1 MNSII
6 APALIGKDPLNQEE
20 IDKFMVEQLDG
31 TKTEW
36 GFLKSKLGAN
46 SILAVSMAVCRAGAA
61 ASHMPLYD
69 YIATLADYPIKPHHL
84 PIPSFNIINGGAHSG
99 NALAFQEFMIL
110 PVGASNF
117 REAMRMASEVYQS
130 LKKIIA
136 QRYGTDSVNVGD
148 EGGFAPN
155 ITNCESGHACHPAMH
170 SVYTALDLIL
180 DAVRA
185 SGYEGK
191 VKIALDVAASEFYD
205 RESKR
210 YNLLKKVKGSGEEGK
225 VDAATLLGFYE
236 KLVEEYPIEVIEDG
250 FDEDDFEGWRA
261 MREKLGSRITIVGDD
276 LTVTNILRI
285 ENAIEKG
292 CCNALLLKVN
302 QIGSVTEAIQAVRK
316 CREAGQWSVM
326 ASHRSGETEDC
337 FLSHLSVGLHT
348 ERIKSG
354 APCRSERLCKYNEL
368 MRIEE
373 ELLVEKEE
381 VFFGEKKVE
390 SYLE

>member
-1 MNSII
+1 MGVYFWVVHS
-6 APALIGKDPLNQEE
+6 
-20 IDKFMVEQLDG
+20 
-31 TKTEW
+31 W
-36 GFLKSKLGAN
+36 RRFLKSKLGAN

-69 YIATLADYPIKPHHL
+69 YIATLAHYPIKPHHL

-117 REAMRMASEVYQS
+117 REAMRVASEVYQS

-155 ITNCESGHACHPAMH
+155 ITNCESSHACHPAMH

-225 VDAATLLGFYE
+225 VDAATLLGIYE
-236 KLVEEYPIEVIEDG
+236 RLVEEYPIEVIEDG
-250 FDEDDFEGWRA
+250 FDEDDFEGWHA
-261 MREKLGSRITIVGDD
+261 MREKLGARSDG
-276 LTVTNILRI
+276 
-285 ENAIEKG
+285 EKG
-292 CCNALLLKVN
+292 
-302 QIGSVTEAIQAVRK
+302 
-316 CREAGQWSVM
+316 
-326 ASHRSGETEDC
+326 
-337 FLSHLSVGLHT
+337 
-348 ERIKSG
+348 
-354 APCRSERLCKYNEL
+354 
-368 MRIEE
+368 
-373 ELLVEKEE
+373 
-381 VFFGEKKVE
+381 
-390 SYLE
+390 